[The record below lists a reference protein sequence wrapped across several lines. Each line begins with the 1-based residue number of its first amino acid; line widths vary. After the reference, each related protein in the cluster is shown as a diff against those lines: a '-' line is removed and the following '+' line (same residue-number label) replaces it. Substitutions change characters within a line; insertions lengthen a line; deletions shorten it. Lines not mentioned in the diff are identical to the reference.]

1 MGMPQTRR
9 AILGVFGSVLVA
21 GCLGFGDD
29 ATVSE
34 TVQDTYTKRFE
45 AESGDEL
52 RVELSND
59 EGLSAAAFVTDP
71 NGDTVLEVFAET
83 SAENTT
89 TVETGGT
96 YTLTVSPDDVAS
108 VSLHLD

>member
-1 MGMPQTRR
+1 M
-9 AILGVFGSVLVA
+9 
-21 GCLGFGDD
+21 
-29 ATVSE
+29 AT
-34 TVQDTYTKRFE
+34 
-45 AESGDEL
+45 
-52 RVELSND
+52 
-59 EGLSAAAFVTDP
+59 TDP